1 MKRSK
6 LKLTSGLLFVGLF
19 ACTGQ
24 IPAAAQTTYKC
35 QSNGTIY
42 YADRPCSH
50 EAGVA
55 VKTADTEE
63 RKIIAKPASVD
74 LGMYLR
80 GRCASLYYQIKNFQS
95 SGQRG
100 EYGHD
105 SYHAAEEARSQY
117 EQSCD
122 SQDSAARQKM
132 RQALDANQY
141 AMYLA
146 QESQEQQRRQAVAK
160 QAQCAEMGRIYK
172 SKMAKLSTMSLGEK
186 QDFARFEQGFKERC
200 LPSN

>member
-1 MKRSK
+1 MK
-6 LKLTSGLLFVGLF
+6 LKQLQSASACMVIGLVG
-19 ACTGQ
+19 CVWSM
-24 IPAAAQTTYKC
+24 PAASQTTYKC
-35 QSNGTIY
+35 QANGTIY

-55 VKTADTEE
+55 TKAEVTEE
-63 RKIIAKPASVD
+63 RKIRAKPASVD

-80 GRCASLYYQIKNFQS
+80 GRCASLYYQIKNLQS

-100 EYGHD
+100 EYGRD
-105 SYHAAEEARSQY
+105 SYHAAEEARTQY

-122 SQDSAARQKM
+122 AQDSAARQKM